1 MPDLIQGACTLQ
13 YSFESYWKDS
23 GEKRCCFRNKHVLSS
38 SFHVSWNF
46 KRFRCLQKKSL
57 ASWSVASYGYPCL
70 QPSLIII
77 LYYKVWILSCMNW
90 QRQNW
95 KLPMQAAE
103 WQMHLQDSCPQWR
116 KQARLQGKYHGPCFF
131 LFSFLFVPE
140 EWMCVLFVKE
150 ENVENVSQGCMLQ
163 TLHLYYCTLNF
174 VLSQDSKRRWETACE
189 LAEITTIN
197 FKR

>member
-1 MPDLIQGACTLQ
+1 MGR
-13 YSFESYWKDS
+13 KDA
-23 GEKRCCFRNKHVLSS
+23 VLETDMFCQVLFMYLEILNDSD
-38 SFHVSWNF
+38 VY
-46 KRFRCLQKKSL
+46 RKKSL
-57 ASWSVASYGYPCL
+57 ASWSVASYSYPCL

-116 KQARLQGKYHGPCFF
+116 KQARLQGKYHGSCFF

-140 EWMCVLFVKE
+140 EWTCVLFVKE

-174 VLSQDSKRRWETACE
+174 VLSQDSKIRWETACE
-189 LAEITTIN
+189 LAEVTTVN